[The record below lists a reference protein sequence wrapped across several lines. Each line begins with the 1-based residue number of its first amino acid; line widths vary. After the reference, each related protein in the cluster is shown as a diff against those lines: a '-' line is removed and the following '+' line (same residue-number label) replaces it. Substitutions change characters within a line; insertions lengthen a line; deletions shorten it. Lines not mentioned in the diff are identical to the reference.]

1 MSGPFRATYR
11 MFQRHAHESP
21 AIFFSCVIGLTG
33 PVLLVTVP
41 PIKER
46 LGYKPSESL
55 PLSYPLPNRP
65 RRPVQGYDD
74 E

>member
-11 MFQRHAHESP
+11 MLQRHAHESP
-21 AIFFSCVIGLTG
+21 VIFYSCVIGAIG

-41 PIKER
+41 PLKER
-46 LGYKPSESL
+46 LGYKPSEPI
-55 PLSYPLPNRP
+55 PLSYPLPNRR
-65 RRPVQGYDD
+65 RRPVQGYED